1 MTIDNIDKF
10 IQDNNITHIYLDIDG
25 VLFASCQACA
35 DILNEMQGTDFNGSD
50 VLSWDF
56 KNICPNITLEEIEEL
71 KDFTIDINDIDEKT
85 KKALIEA
92 DNNTDKKGIEA
103 AKYIVTGEKIKK
115 EMSNIKHVI
124 NAKTE
129 EAMRKML
136 DNQVKD
142 KNDSN
147 EEKEISD

>member
-1 MTIDNIDKF
+1 MKEQTSNKIG
-10 IQDNNITHIYLDIDG
+10 TLSA
-25 VLFASCQACA
+25 FAR
-35 DILNEMQGTDFNGSD
+35 LWNEET
-50 VLSWDF
+50 
-56 KNICPNITLEEIEEL
+56 IEENVSL
-71 KDFTIDINDIDEKT
+71 SDINDIDEKT

-92 DNNTDKKGIEA
+92 DNSTDKKGIEA

-115 EMSNIKHVI
+115 EMANIKHVI

>member
-1 MTIDNIDKF
+1 MMKKQTSNKTGI
-10 IQDNNITHIYLDIDG
+10 LSA
-25 VLFASCQACA
+25 LASFW
-35 DILNEMQGTDFNGSD
+35 NEET
-50 VLSWDF
+50 
-56 KNICPNITLEEIEEL
+56 IEEYVSL
-71 KDFTIDINDIDEKT
+71 SNMNDIDEKT

-103 AKYIVTGEKIKK
+103 AKYIITGEKIKK

>member
-1 MTIDNIDKF
+1 MKKQTSNKTGI
-10 IQDNNITHIYLDIDG
+10 LSA
-25 VLFASCQACA
+25 FAS
-35 DILNEMQGTDFNGSD
+35 LWNEETIEYVS
-50 VLSWDF
+50 LS
-56 KNICPNITLEEIEEL
+56 
-71 KDFTIDINDIDEKT
+71 DINDIDEKT